1 MFPDDVHETDHSW
14 VLLFEALLFLV
25 WHATNAIPQI
35 DEGGEKLHIH
45 FQFKA
50 LLSWIMNNTFFFFSC
65 WFLICLFHSYAD
77 DIRVYNQTK
86 WPLNTPLLRFGK
98 LTGDIMLLILKA
110 GEFLQLESHF
120 LNDNHIKAK
129 SKTSIFFPSGKHL
142 CNYTLP
148 LLYFLPRPRKTESC
162 FSFPRIFWC
171 TVSG

>member
-1 MFPDDVHETDHSW
+1 MSITIWSFAFSCMTCHKCHSTDRW
-14 VLLFEALLFLV
+14 
-25 WHATNAIPQI
+25 
-35 DEGGEKLHIH
+35 GGKKLHIH

-50 LLSWIMNNTFFFFSC
+50 LLSWIMNNTFFSSC

-86 WPLNTPLLRFGK
+86 WQLNTPLLRFGK

>member
-35 DEGGEKLHIH
+35 DEGGKKLHIH

-50 LLSWIMNNTFFFFSC
+50 LLSWIMNNTFFSSC

-86 WPLNTPLLRFGK
+86 WQLNTPLLRFGK

>member
-1 MFPDDVHETDHSW
+1 MSITIWSFAFSCMTCHKCHSTDRW
-14 VLLFEALLFLV
+14 
-25 WHATNAIPQI
+25 
-35 DEGGEKLHIH
+35 GGKKLHIH
-45 FQFKA
+45 FQSKA
-50 LLSWIMNNTFFFFSC
+50 LLSWIMNNTFFFLLVGS
-65 WFLICLFHSYAD
+65 WFVY
-77 DIRVYNQTK
+77 IRVYNQTK
-86 WPLNTPLLRFGK
+86 WQLNTPLLRFGK